1 MKQRLKRL
9 LVHLLSLLP
18 GKPVILLESAPPLG
32 DNTGALYRELLA
44 QGWNDRYRLIWVV
57 PDPAAFRHVHEKNV
71 GFVGTHGKWALMRLF
86 ALRAR
91 AAAIVDCNG
100 QIQTLRP
107 ETVHLYLTH
116 GSPLKSVHDYYFC
129 DPTTDWAL
137 SQAPFFDAVNSYEFH
152 IPQDKLV
159 TLGFPRNDELF
170 TQKCDL
176 KDIFGAEFDRFVVWY
191 PTYRQHKNDLVTTT
205 DISIPV
211 IHDPAAAEAVN
222 AAARETGTL
231 VIVKPHPAQDLA
243 HIRALELSNLRFID
257 DGLFAAHG
265 ITSYE
270 FLACTDALIT
280 DYSSV
285 LFDYL
290 LTGKPVGL
298 TFEDIDAY
306 ARQPGF
312 AIDPQPLRESA
323 AMLDTPDDF
332 RTFFAQL
339 ASGDD
344 PLRTK
349 RLQLSLIHI

>member
-9 LVHLLSLLP
+9 LVRLLSLLP

-32 DNTGALYRELLA
+32 DNTGALYRTLLA
-44 QGWNDRYRLIWVV
+44 QGWNDRYRLVWVV
-57 PDPAAFRHVHEKNV
+57 PDPAAFRTVHEKNV
-71 GFVGTHGKWALMRLF
+71 SFAGTRGTWALLRLF
-86 ALRAR
+86 WLRAR

-100 QIQTLRP
+100 QLQKLRP

-152 IPQDKLV
+152 IPPEKLV
-159 TLGFPRNDELF
+159 TLGFPRNDDLF
-170 TQKCDL
+170 THKCDL

-191 PTYRQHKNDLVTTT
+191 PTYRQHKNNLVATT
-205 DISIPV
+205 DISVPV
-211 IHDPAAAEAVN
+211 IHDPAAAAAVN
-222 AAARETGTL
+222 EAARATNTL
-231 VIVKPHPAQDLA
+231 VIVKPHPAQDLS
-243 HIRALELSNLRFID
+243 HIRALELSHLRFID

-298 TFEDIDAY
+298 TF
-306 ARQPGF
+306 
-312 AIDPQPLRESA
+312 
-323 AMLDTPDDF
+323 
-332 RTFFAQL
+332 
-339 ASGDD
+339 
-344 PLRTK
+344 
-349 RLQLSLIHI
+349 

>member
-1 MKQRLKRL
+1 MIRVK
-9 LVHLLSLLP
+9 
-18 GKPVILLESAPPLG
+18 
-32 DNTGALYRELLA
+32 
-44 QGWNDRYRLIWVV
+44 
-57 PDPAAFRHVHEKNV
+57 FR
-71 GFVGTHGKWALMRLF
+71 FGTANRKEMSWMSETSALMDTLRQEGVSPDL
-86 ALRAR
+86 LRAVEEYR
-91 AAAIVDCNG
+91 TA
-100 QIQTLRP
+100 
-107 ETVHLYLTH
+107 H
-116 GSPLKSVHDYYFC
+116 PL
-129 DPTTDWAL
+129 
-137 SQAPFFDAVNSYEFH
+137 
-152 IPQDKLV
+152 
-159 TLGFPRNDELF
+159 
-170 TQKCDL
+170 
-176 KDIFGAEFDRFVVWY
+176 
-191 PTYRQHKNDLVTTT
+191 
-205 DISIPV
+205 
-211 IHDPAAAEAVN
+211 AEAVN
-222 AAARETGTL
+222 EAARATNTL

-243 HIRALELSNLRFID
+243 HIRALELSHLRFID

-344 PLRTK
+344 PLRAK
-349 RLQLSLIHI
+349 RLQLTKLTNQYTDGHSAERVAAFLAERLREREHT

>member
-1 MKQRLKRL
+1 M
-9 LVHLLSLLP
+9 
-18 GKPVILLESAPPLG
+18 
-32 DNTGALYRELLA
+32 
-44 QGWNDRYRLIWVV
+44 
-57 PDPAAFRHVHEKNV
+57 
-71 GFVGTHGKWALMRLF
+71 
-86 ALRAR
+86 
-91 AAAIVDCNG
+91 DCNG

-349 RLQLSLIHI
+349 RLQLTKLTNQYTDGHSAERVAAFLAERLREREHT

>member
-1 MKQRLKRL
+1 M
-9 LVHLLSLLP
+9 
-18 GKPVILLESAPPLG
+18 
-32 DNTGALYRELLA
+32 
-44 QGWNDRYRLIWVV
+44 
-57 PDPAAFRHVHEKNV
+57 
-71 GFVGTHGKWALMRLF
+71 
-86 ALRAR
+86 
-91 AAAIVDCNG
+91 
-100 QIQTLRP
+100 
-107 ETVHLYLTH
+107 
-116 GSPLKSVHDYYFC
+116 
-129 DPTTDWAL
+129 
-137 SQAPFFDAVNSYEFH
+137 
-152 IPQDKLV
+152 
-159 TLGFPRNDELF
+159 
-170 TQKCDL
+170 
-176 KDIFGAEFDRFVVWY
+176 
-191 PTYRQHKNDLVTTT
+191 
-205 DISIPV
+205 
-211 IHDPAAAEAVN
+211 
-222 AAARETGTL
+222 
-231 VIVKPHPAQDLA
+231 IVKPHPAQDLA

-349 RLQLSLIHI
+349 RLQLTKLTNQYTDGHSAERVAAFLAECLREREHT

>member
-32 DNTGALYRELLA
+32 DNTGALYRTLLA

-86 ALRAR
+86 AAARPRRRHRGLQRPDPDAPAGDRAPVSDARQPAQERAR
-91 AAAIVDCNG
+91 LLF
-100 QIQTLRP
+100 LRP
-107 ETVHLYLTH
+107 DDRL
-116 GSPLKSVHDYYFC
+116 
-129 DPTTDWAL
+129 AL

-231 VIVKPHPAQDLA
+231 VIVKPHPGRRISRTSA
-243 HIRALELSNLRFID
+243 HWS
-257 DGLFAAHG
+257 
-265 ITSYE
+265 
-270 FLACTDALIT
+270 
-280 DYSSV
+280 
-285 LFDYL
+285 
-290 LTGKPVGL
+290 
-298 TFEDIDAY
+298 
-306 ARQPGF
+306 
-312 AIDPQPLRESA
+312 
-323 AMLDTPDDF
+323 
-332 RTFFAQL
+332 
-339 ASGDD
+339 
-344 PLRTK
+344 
-349 RLQLSLIHI
+349 

>member
-1 MKQRLKRL
+1 M
-9 LVHLLSLLP
+9 
-18 GKPVILLESAPPLG
+18 
-32 DNTGALYRELLA
+32 
-44 QGWNDRYRLIWVV
+44 
-57 PDPAAFRHVHEKNV
+57 
-71 GFVGTHGKWALMRLF
+71 
-86 ALRAR
+86 
-91 AAAIVDCNG
+91 
-100 QIQTLRP
+100 
-107 ETVHLYLTH
+107 
-116 GSPLKSVHDYYFC
+116 
-129 DPTTDWAL
+129 
-137 SQAPFFDAVNSYEFH
+137 NSYEFH
-152 IPQDKLV
+152 IPPEKLV
-159 TLGFPRNDELF
+159 TLGFPRNDDLF

-339 ASGDD
+339 AAGDD
-344 PLRTK
+344 PLRAK
-349 RLQLSLIHI
+349 RLQLTKLTNQYTDGHSAERVAAFLAEHLREREHT